1 MNKKSFW
8 KHLAL
13 DNGELTLIEAGLQKF
28 VPHQLNNYRV
38 RHEAVLHV
46 VLDGAGIYRVNNNTY
61 ELKERDGFILKKN
74 QQVFYTPKP
83 DHPWTIA
90 WIGLGGKKL
99 HQYLSNTTLPFQD
112 VYRFEEDSLAFEEML
127 SFLKLLSNSDPTNQL
142 DYLRAFSRL
151 YQMLLTF
158 NHEFALHQL
167 PQNSYTIPEANLAE
181 KIYEFIYEN
190 FLRNLSIMQIA
201 DHFEIS
207 RNYLFKICK
216 EYYGQS
222 PKNMIQELR
231 MNQAVQLLR
240 GSKMQVKEIASIVGY
255 KDAFSFSKMF
265 SKYYHYSPT
274 EFRQLSE
281 DVYDEL
287 LFTID
292 EKLRKKSVKK
302 YY

>member
-1 MNKKSFW
+1 MIMKSFW

-28 VPHQLNNYRV
+28 VPHQMNNYRV

-46 VLDGAGIYRVNNNTY
+46 VLDGAGIYKVNHQTY
-61 ELKERDGFILKKN
+61 ELKARDGFILKKN
-74 QQVFYTPKP
+74 QQVFYTPKA
-83 DHPWTIA
+83 DQPWTIA
-90 WIGLGGKKL
+90 WIGLGGKNL
-99 HQYLSNTTLPFQD
+99 HHYLRNTTLANQD
-112 VYRFEEDSLAFEEML
+112 VYKFEEDSLAWVEML
-127 SFLKLLSNSDPTNQL
+127 NFIALLSNSDPTSQL

-151 YQMLLTF
+151 YQLLLTI
-158 NHEFALHQL
+158 NHEFAVYQNR
-167 PQNSYTIPEANLAE
+167 QNSYTIPEANLAE

-190 FLRNLSIMQIA
+190 FLTNLSITQIA
-201 DHFEIS
+201 DHFDIS
-207 RNYLFKICK
+207 RNYLFKLCK

-231 MNQAVQLLR
+231 MNQAAQLLR
-240 GSKMQVKEIASIVGY
+240 GSTMQVKEIASIVGY

-274 EFRQLSE
+274 QFRQLGE
-281 DVYDEL
+281 DIYDEM

-292 EKLRKKSVKK
+292 ETLRKKSFKK

>member
-1 MNKKSFW
+1 MNMKSFW
-8 KHLAL
+8 KHLAI

-38 RHEAVLHV
+38 RHEAVLHLV
-46 VLDGAGIYRVNNNTY
+46 IAGSGTYKVNQQTY
-61 ELKERDGFILKKN
+61 ELKARDGFILKKN
-74 QQVFYTPKP
+74 HQVFYTPNP
-83 DHPWTIA
+83 DEPWTLA

-99 HQYLSNTTLPFQD
+99 QLFLNNTTLFTQDTYTFQ
-112 VYRFEEDSLAFEEML
+112 EDSLAWQEMTDLIDWL
-127 SFLKLLSNSDPTNQL
+127 SYSDLSNQR
-142 DYLRAFSRL
+142 DYLLAFSRL
-151 YQMLLTF
+151 YQMLLTL
-158 NHEFALHQL
+158 NLEFSDYQT
-167 PQNSYTIPEANLAE
+167 QENSYMIPEANLAE
-181 KIYEFIYEN
+181 KVYDYIYEN
-190 FLRNLSIMQIA
+190 FLNNLTITHIA
-201 DHFEIS
+201 EHFDIS

-240 GSKMQVKEIASIVGY
+240 GSPMQVKEIASLVGY

-265 SKYYHYSPT
+265 SKYHDYSPT
-274 EFRQLSE
+274 EFRRLSDE
-281 DVYDEL
+281 TYDEV
-287 LFTID
+287 LFKID

>member
-1 MNKKSFW
+1 MNMKSFW

-13 DNGELTLIEAGLQKF
+13 DNGELMLIEAGLQKF

-46 VLDGAGIYRVNNNTY
+46 VLEGAGIFKVNHQTY
-61 ELKERDGFILKKN
+61 ELKAFDGFILKKN
-74 QQVFYTPKP
+74 QQVFYTSNP
-83 DHPWTIA
+83 DQPWTLA
-90 WIGLGGKKL
+90 WIGLGGKNL
-99 HQYLSNTTLPFQD
+99 PHYLRNTTLASQD
-112 VYRFEEDSLAFEEML
+112 VYAFEKDSLAWQELTHFIEWL
-127 SFLKLLSNSDPTNQL
+127 SISDPTNQL
-142 DYLRAFSRL
+142 DYLRAFSQL
-151 YQMLLTF
+151 YKILLTI
-158 NHEFALHQL
+158 NHEFAVSQKS
-167 PQNSYTIPEANLAE
+167 QNSYTIPEASLAE
-181 KIYEFIYEN
+181 KIYQFIYEN
-190 FLRNLSIMQIA
+190 FLKNLSITQIA
-201 DHFEIS
+201 DHFDIS

-265 SKYYHYSPT
+265 SKYYDYSPT
-274 EFRQLSE
+274 EFRVLSE
-281 DVYDEL
+281 EVYDEI

-292 EKLRKKSVKK
+292 EKLRKKSIKK